1 MEKAGSILFS
11 LTTSGTT
18 AQQRGEDVLRLPRW
32 QAKPP
37 VCGAKKKFVDEN
49 LQAGVNPPEAD
60 IRIKKELI
68 EEDVQ
73 VKEEPVDENMHGRPE
88 RAEHDIRVK
97 KVPVEEDAHIYKA
110 PADDGLR
117 SAEEEAD
124 TLDVIPR
131 RSTRIAEGRK

>member
-1 MEKAGSILFS
+1 MEKAGSILHNNGERMYFDYLDGKQSRPFVEVCFKYRS
-11 LTTSGTT
+11 L
-18 AQQRGEDVLRLPRW
+18 
-32 QAKPP
+32 
-37 VCGAKKKFVDEN
+37 AKKKFVDEN